1 MALAWGFW
9 VRSLRLVRA
18 LVIVCAALLV
28 LGVLGCGLYILI
40 LHGLLIYTY
49 THGIYNILDI
59 IYII

>member
-28 LGVLGCGLYILI
+28 LGVLSGGGCIL
-40 LHGLLIYTY
+40 
-49 THGIYNILDI
+49 
-59 IYII
+59 